1 MITEKMIR
9 EGYAAG
15 VVRVIDSPHGD
26 GVVCQIGEYWFYFW
40 NSPDEMTAEELTSRY
55 SSERI
60 VHEIWAGLER
70 AKRELEFSD
79 EYDYYECILDE
90 QISPE

>member
-26 GVVCQIGEYWFYFW
+26 GVVCQIGGYWFY
-40 NSPDEMTAEELTSRY
+40 T
-55 SSERI
+55 
-60 VHEIWAGLER
+60 
-70 AKRELEFSD
+70 
-79 EYDYYECILDE
+79 ILK
-90 QISPE
+90 